1 MTVDLYDKRYY
12 INRELS
18 WLEFNQR
25 CLDEA
30 MNNKTPLLDR
40 AKFLAICYNNLEEF
54 MMIRMPG
61 ILVQTPSAVQNDPD
75 YIERPVILGMIYEKI
90 TSLYRGYEICWR
102 RLKKNLA
109 ASIGISS
116 RRVTSVIAFP
126 LLFDSF
132 TVSPLR
138 TRRTICMRTTSSLF
152 ASTPRAVRAAF
163 RRGT

>member
-90 TSLYRGYEICWR
+90 KSLYRGYEICWR

-109 ASIGISS
+109 KNDINIRSIDELTD
-116 RRVTSVIAFP
+116 RQK
-126 LLFDSF
+126 D
-132 TVSPLR
+132 
-138 TRRTICMRTTSSLF
+138 
-152 ASTPRAVRAAF
+152 
-163 RRGT
+163 